1 MRCSVVPCSGA
12 SGAALVRRSLLFRVL
27 MARTY
32 VGVDLGCSATSGGG
46 PKSAVAILDADGQ
59 LCREVKHFR
68 QAKELIEAVSD
79 LNRKSMIMAVDAPRS
94 VPDHTVENY
103 AYRSCEKA
111 IKEIDPYAG
120 TFSGAA
126 ALFIRWYEI
135 ETRYFRNVKVI
146 ETYPRVIWAHLK
158 LPGKAKDFSRNRAAA
173 CRAVKRT
180 TGITC
185 DGFSHHQI
193 DALLCAY
200 TALCYDRGEVAWF
213 GQGGEGLIMIPEP
226 GTHSPV
232 PQEAEQIDERHR
244 RFPSMSGTCH

>member
-1 MRCSVVPCSGA
+1 MCCFVCPVAGPWERPWFGAPCHFGIS
-12 SGAALVRRSLLFRVL
+12 
-27 MARTY
+27 MAKTY
-32 VGVDLGCSATSGGG
+32 IGVDLGCSAMSGGG

-68 QAKELIEAVSD
+68 QAKVLVEAVSGLD
-79 LNRKSMIMAVDAPRS
+79 RKSMIMAVDAPRS
-94 VPDHTVENY
+94 VPDHAAENY

-111 IKEIDPYAG
+111 IKEIDPHAG

-135 ETRYFRNVKVI
+135 EERYFRTVRVI

-158 LPGKAKDFSRNRAAA
+158 LPGKAKDFTKHKAAVYRAI
-173 CRAVKRT
+173 KRI
-180 TGITC
+180 TGAPC
-185 DGFSHHQI
+185 HGFDHHQI

-213 GQGGEGLIMIPEP
+213 GQAGEGLIIIPAP
-226 GTHSPV
+226 GTHNPLSSH
-232 PQEAEQIDERHR
+232 AERIAQKYR
-244 RFPSMSGTCH
+244 RFTSMVAR